1 MRAVFQRVWKEDE
14 GVLSFEWVLI
24 LTLLVIGTVG
34 GMCGVRDAINSEFGG
49 VAGAAVNLDQSYNVP
64 VSTKYQLGTAFSYSD
79 TKGTLT
85 MERENGTTPQ
95 VVGTFDPSK

>member
-1 MRAVFQRVWKEDE
+1 MRAVFQRVWKEDD

-49 VAGAAVNLDQSYNVP
+49 VAGAAVNLDQSYNVT
-64 VSTKYQLGTAFSYSD
+64 VSPKYQLGTAFSYTD

-85 MERENGTTPQ
+85 IKRENGTTPQ
-95 VVGTFDPSK
+95 TIGSVDFSQ